1 MKASKY
7 SLYIKNLY
15 LNAGKSIMD
24 RIFTVFTPYIN
35 HNCLESIVDKTNLS
49 PAEISFSV
57 NDIHHAFF
65 HRLCQILYEKIYYS
79 DTVYCIISPY
89 HHGEVILQMIIPQ
102 KHSVFTNSVH
112 PHICKAN
119 CLYTS
124 NNLPKYT
131 NYLLLANDLF
141 EKSEKIQQ

>member
-35 HNCLESIVDKTNLS
+35 YGCLESIFDKTSLS
-49 PAEISFSV
+49 PAEINFSV
-57 NDIHHAFF
+57 NDIHYAFF

-79 DTVYCIISPY
+79 DTVYYIISPC

-102 KHSVFTNSVH
+102 KKAVFINYA
-112 PHICKAN
+112 HIYTCKVN
-119 CLYTS
+119 HLYIS

>member
-49 PAEISFSV
+49 PAEISF
-57 NDIHHAFF
+57 F
-65 HRLCQILYEKIYYS
+65 
-79 DTVYCIISPY
+79 
-89 HHGEVILQMIIPQ
+89 
-102 KHSVFTNSVH
+102 
-112 PHICKAN
+112 CK
-119 CLYTS
+119 
-124 NNLPKYT
+124 
-131 NYLLLANDLF
+131 
-141 EKSEKIQQ
+141 

>member
-1 MKASKY
+1 MQVKA
-7 SLYIKNLY
+7 LWT
-15 LNAGKSIMD
+15 AF
-24 RIFTVFTPYIN
+24 FTVFTPYIN
-35 HNCLESIVDKTNLS
+35 HSSLESIVDKTDLS

-57 NDIHHAFF
+57 NDIHYAFF
-65 HRLCQILYEKIYYS
+65 HRLCQILAEKIYYT
-79 DTVYCIISPY
+79 DTVYYIISPY
-89 HHGEVILQMIIPQ
+89 HHNDVILQMIIPQ

-119 CLYTS
+119 KLYTL
-124 NNLPKYT
+124 NNCDKYS

>member
-112 PHICKAN
+112 PHI
-119 CLYTS
+119 
-124 NNLPKYT
+124 
-131 NYLLLANDLF
+131 
-141 EKSEKIQQ
+141 

>member
-15 LNAGKSIMD
+15 LSAGKSIMD

-35 HNCLESIVDKTNLS
+35 HSSLESIVDKTDLS
-49 PAEISFSV
+49 PAEINFSV
-57 NDIHHAFF
+57 NDIHYAFF
-65 HRLCQILYEKIYYS
+65 HRLCQILAEKIYYT
-79 DTVYCIISPY
+79 DTVYYIISPY
-89 HHGEVILQMIIPQ
+89 HHNNVILQMIIPQ
-102 KHSVFTNSVH
+102 KKAVFINYA
-112 PHICKAN
+112 HIRTSKAN
-119 CLYTS
+119 HLYTLS
-124 NNLPKYT
+124 NLPKYT

>member
-15 LNAGKSIMD
+15 LSAGKSIMD

-35 HNCLESIVDKTNLS
+35 HSSLESIVDKTDLS
-49 PAEISFSV
+49 PAEINFSV
-57 NDIHHAFF
+57 NDIHYAFF

-79 DTVYCIISPY
+79 DTVYYIISPC

-102 KHSVFTNSVH
+102 KHSVFTNSVN
-112 PHICKAN
+112 PYICKAN
-119 CLYTS
+119 KLYTL
-124 NNLPKYT
+124 NNCDKYS